1 MRVCDTVI
9 ISDLHLGSEVSQA
22 KAALRMLRS
31 VEFRRLILLGDI
43 FCDLDFSRLKK
54 DHWNF
59 LGYIRKL
66 SNPKRGKEVVW
77 VEGNHDKGLSRLMS
91 HVVGVRVYKRYVWQ
105 FAGKRHIAVHG
116 HEFDHFSVANGL
128 LCNLGSWI
136 YLWLQKIDFKRRPLT
151 RLLDRL
157 NTSWLGLNAKVRR
170 GAFHLAAAQGAQR
183 VFCGH
188 THVPTQEVYN
198 GIEYINSGSWT
209 TPQASYIEID
219 EGSAKLCFWDS
230 DAQIIS
236 VFQDDAGGE
245 TFKDVPTPVLS

>member
-1 MRVCDTVI
+1 MI

-22 KAALRMLRS
+22 KAALKMLRS

-91 HVVGVRVYKRYVWQ
+91 HVVGVRVYRRYVWE
-105 FAGKRHIAVHG
+105 FAGKRHLAVHG
-116 HEFDHFSVANGL
+116 HEFDHFSVANGI
-128 LCNLGSWI
+128 LCSLGSWV
-136 YLWLQKIDFKRRPLT
+136 YLWLQKIDLKGNPLT
-151 RLLDRL
+151 RLLDRM

-170 GAFHLAAAQGAQR
+170 GAFHLAGVQGAHR

-188 THVPTQEVYN
+188 THVPVQEVCN

-209 TPQASYIEID
+209 TAQPSYIGID
-219 EGSAKLCFWDS
+219 EHSAKLCFWDS
-230 DAQIIS
+230 EEQVVNS
-236 VFQDDAGGE
+236 LHGVTGPE
-245 TFKDVPTPVLS
+245 TLEDVPTPVLS